1 MSTLDIIATLRKA
14 LKLSDSAQL
23 SVHPSGAV
31 NHVYRLQNV
40 ALHYEG
46 TERKLQ
52 FHTDSEKAFRH
63 RQTGQVVEGEQ
74 NQGRDPKQSCCVG
87 DFAVK
92 WLGDDRFS
100 GIDRTYQ
107 FALQKKLCRLGLAP
121 QPIWLSD
128 DETIWVEQW
137 QSDTTNPSLTPQC
150 LAQTLASV
158 HQLQIKAHPLK
169 LAARWQHY
177 IDIAK
182 LNTDSILYQKAGR
195 LRPKVLQ
202 SEQAD
207 NDSVLCHNDLAV
219 NHILIRRDNTLT
231 VIDWEYA
238 AMGNRY
244 FDLASCAL
252 INKLDSMT
260 STELV
265 KRYADIMRINQ
276 QIALAEFNL
285 HKEIVSVTN
294 DLWFAALKANDA
306 LI

>member
-46 TERKLQ
+46 TEIKLQ
-52 FHTDSEKAFRH
+52 FHSDSEKAFRH

-137 QSDTTNPSLTPQC
+137 QSDTTNPSLTPHFRDDYPPISAED
-150 LAQTLASV
+150 L
-158 HQLQIKAHPLK
+158 
-169 LAARWQHY
+169 
-177 IDIAK
+177 
-182 LNTDSILYQKAGR
+182 
-195 LRPKVLQ
+195 
-202 SEQAD
+202 D
-207 NDSVLCHNDLAV
+207 NDLPRLAY
-219 NHILIRRDNTLT
+219 LELGDE
-231 VIDWEYA
+231 VIDMREVQSQLENYMLIDA
-238 AMGNRY
+238 VEGGHHRLEQPEKINHLIEHIQKQY
-244 FDLASCAL
+244 F
-252 INKLDSMT
+252 K
-260 STELV
+260 
-265 KRYADIMRINQ
+265 
-276 QIALAEFNL
+276 
-285 HKEIVSVTN
+285 
-294 DLWFAALKANDA
+294 
-306 LI
+306 